1 MTEPSVTGP
10 RTGPRSKEEEGKIL
24 GAPMEEAQK
33 HWGGGKQGKSEG
45 CVQLRVEDNG
55 KAGEAQCH
63 DTQGRKGHGQKKTRP
78 SEGVWPREK
87 RKGDARVSE
96 VKT

>member
-1 MTEPSVTGP
+1 MG
-10 RTGPRSKEEEGKIL
+10 
-24 GAPMEEAQK
+24 
-33 HWGGGKQGKSEG
+33 
-45 CVQLRVEDNG
+45 N
-55 KAGEAQCH
+55 